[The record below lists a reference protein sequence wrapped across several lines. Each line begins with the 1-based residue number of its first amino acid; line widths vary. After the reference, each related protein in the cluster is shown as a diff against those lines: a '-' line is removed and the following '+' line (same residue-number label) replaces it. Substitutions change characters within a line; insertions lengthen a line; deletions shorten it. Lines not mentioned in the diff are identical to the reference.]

1 MYSKALSLILARG
14 TCQPSEVLQFLERR
28 KLLTLLPQVLK
39 ELQLLEQKERERTM
53 LIIETPFALSQDSMQ
68 KVKELVG
75 ANTQVETKIVLKK
88 NLLSGFKALYGG
100 QSYDASA
107 RRIISQLTKQ

>member
-14 TCQPSEVLQFLERR
+14 TCQPTEVLHFLEKR
-28 KLLTLLPQVLK
+28 KLLTLLPQILR

-53 LIIETPFALSQDSMQ
+53 LIIETPFTLSQDATQ

-75 ANTQVETKIVLKK
+75 ANKEVETKIVLKK
-88 NLLSGFKALYGG
+88 NLLSGFKALYDG

-107 RRIISQLTKQ
+107 RRIISQLTTQ